1 MSKVIAFTKERNN
14 FRSAEAHLAADKGMA
29 RHSREESGSGQE
41 NYRTDAIL
49 ISIVVPTR
57 GRPDLLN
64 RCLAA
69 LVLQE
74 FNTAC
79 FEIIVV
85 DDGPS
90 HATREVAVNWAE
102 HAGRSGPAIT
112 YIASAGP
119 HGPAAARNRGWRA
132 ARGSIVAFTDDDT
145 VARADWLKKGMAAFE
160 DDSTQ
165 AAWGRIVMPL
175 HHVPTDYELDAKG
188 LETAVFVTANCFCR
202 KATLE
207 YLGGFDEQFRFA
219 WREDAD
225 LYFRLLRANAEIEH
239 VPAAVIVHPIRPARW
254 GISLSQQKKSAV
266 RCPAVQEASGTVSPK
281 NPRQAALGLLPH
293 CAGFIG
299 VRTRSCGRHVC
310 ACRCGGR
317 PVAGADH
324 ALLHHALARHRQDA
338 VAHWRDDRDIRTDS
352 ASGRILARGW
362 RAEISH
368 AIYLKTVWSCL
379 ISSRS
384 SR

>member
-1 MSKVIAFTKERNN
+1 
-14 FRSAEAHLAADKGMA
+14 MA

-74 FNTAC
+74 FNAAC

-90 HATREVAVNWAE
+90 HATREVAGNWAE

-254 GISLSQQKKSAV
+254 GISLSQQKKVLFDALLFKKHPELY
-266 RCPAVQEASGTVSPK
+266 RQKIRAR
-281 NPRQAALGLLPH
+281 PRWDYYLIVLALLACALGLA
-293 CAGFIG
+293 AGMFALAAAAGALWLVLTMRFCIMRLHATAKTPSHIG
-299 VRTRSCGRHVC
+299 EMIVTSVLIPPLAVFWR
-310 ACRCGGR
+310 
-317 PVAGADH
+317 VAGA
-324 ALLHHALARHRQDA
+324 LKF
-338 VAHWRDDRDIRTDS
+338 RTPF
-352 ASGRILARGW
+352 I
-362 RAEISH
+362 
-368 AIYLKTVWSCL
+368 
-379 ISSRS
+379 
-384 SR
+384 